1 MNYLLII
8 ITILFL
14 CVLTYLSLNHKEPFI
29 TYIKDK
35 QLIGTIDRNGMEDN
49 RYPLSSYRNNEKL
62 RRNEEI
68 CYGTLNVKPNTINP
82 NDRGLCPKNGSAR
95 HKGSDDRE
103 YKILE
108 GERTPTL
115 GMHAID
121 FSNYETYYEREIKGK
136 PLEGQ
141 ITAGNMVLKLSSSG
155 RAEDKVM
162 ISNNGKS
169 QQETSKRFTLS
180 KAKRICDELG
190 SSCAGFTVFTP
201 TEDNPDNV
209 DTIFYETVD
218 QNSSDIYSLD
228 YEFSSLGNLSQN
240 KDAKYLKNNPGAISY
255 IKKNAEYVEKPV
267 AKLDLGSV
275 RFTKLKCN
283 VKQNDYLLYHNMNG
297 TVDSCKAKCMTFSNP
312 DCIGF
317 TKDIKQGEDSSS
329 ACYLHKGDNV
339 DYKNSMITKSNCPVG
354 FVKKTDADHYC
365 AVSDNNQLSEDVLKN
380 NCTSWSGT
388 VNPTKG
394 KIKSCVPKPEN
405 TEKICLDST
414 EFATYKRE
422 YD

>member
-121 FSNYETYYEREIKGK
+121 FSNYETYYEREIK
-136 PLEGQ
+136 
-141 ITAGNMVLKLSSSG
+141 
-155 RAEDKVM
+155 
-162 ISNNGKS
+162 KS
-169 QQETSKRFTLS
+169 RPCRRNRFRWCLWRS
-180 KAKRICDELG
+180 LQRYCQKDFSYFFREL
-190 SSCAGFTVFTP
+190 
-201 TEDNPDNV
+201 
-209 DTIFYETVD
+209 
-218 QNSSDIYSLD
+218 
-228 YEFSSLGNLSQN
+228 
-240 KDAKYLKNNPGAISY
+240 
-255 IKKNAEYVEKPV
+255 NA
-267 AKLDLGSV
+267 
-275 RFTKLKCN
+275 
-283 VKQNDYLLYHNMNG
+283 
-297 TVDSCKAKCMTFSNP
+297 
-312 DCIGF
+312 
-317 TKDIKQGEDSSS
+317 
-329 ACYLHKGDNV
+329 
-339 DYKNSMITKSNCPVG
+339 
-354 FVKKTDADHYC
+354 
-365 AVSDNNQLSEDVLKN
+365 
-380 NCTSWSGT
+380 
-388 VNPTKG
+388 
-394 KIKSCVPKPEN
+394 
-405 TEKICLDST
+405 
-414 EFATYKRE
+414 
-422 YD
+422 